1 MRWVRWCLLV
11 LTLTWTGCRSATRD
25 TYGDAQPLVEKAI
38 ADLASRRSLDRKQI
52 EVVRVQATEFDDTSL
67 GVPEPGQ
74 MYAQVITPGY
84 IILLQAEGKVYEY
97 HAGDDRVVLASEA
110 RATGEDGQGG
120 FEVRGT
126 VSMTG
131 DTSLVVGGRT
141 VTLTN
146 KTVLE
151 ETVEVGQVVRVT
163 GQITRGGGWVADEIH
178 KIDTIIPD
186 TDATRP

>member
-1 MRWVRWCLLV
+1 LARWFLLV
-11 LTLTWTGCRSATRD
+11 SVLFGVGCRSATPEA
-25 TYGDAQPLVEKAI
+25 YGDAQPLVEQAI
-38 ADLASRRSLDRKQI
+38 ADLASRRPLEEEQI
-52 EVVRVQATEFDDTSL
+52 EVVQVEATEFDDASL

-84 IILLQAEGKVYEY
+84 IIVLQADDKLYEY
-97 HAGDDRVVLASEA
+97 HAGDDRVVLASEVHA
-110 RATGEDGQGG
+110 VDQGGQGA
-120 FEVRGT
+120 FEVRGPVT
-126 VSMTG
+126 TAG
-131 DTSLVVGGRT
+131 DTSVVVGGRT
-141 VTLTN
+141 VSLTN

-178 KIDTIIPD
+178 KIDEIIPD